1 METLSRLQQRLC
13 LSKRDAEFEHAHLVE
28 WSAEFLKLFWIDEE
42 RAEARFIGTPT
53 TLRWVLDELLI
64 LAWQCGVDMEKA
76 VWGKYP
82 NLCSYC
88 LTQPCLCGP
97 RKSGPHK
104 HLNTPPPSEGLA
116 LGNLQRML
124 GNIYPNHTSLLQ
136 ECLDVIEETAESSLE
151 VWSSK
156 DPCRIEEEFAD
167 IFARLMRVGN
177 TLGIPLEGMIT

>member
-124 GNIYPNHTSLLQ
+124 GNYTPTILLYSRSVWMSSRRLQNPPWRCGVPRIPAGLRKSSPIFSL
-136 ECLDVIEETAESSLE
+136 D
-151 VWSSK
+151 
-156 DPCRIEEEFAD
+156 
-167 IFARLMRVGN
+167 
-177 TLGIPLEGMIT
+177 